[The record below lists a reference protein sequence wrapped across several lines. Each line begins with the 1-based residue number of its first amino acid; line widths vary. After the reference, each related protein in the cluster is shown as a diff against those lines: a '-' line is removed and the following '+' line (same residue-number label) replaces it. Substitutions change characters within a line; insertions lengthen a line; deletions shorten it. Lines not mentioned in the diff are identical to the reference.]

1 MNLIISSNNKNK
13 IKEINNLLKDLN
25 VNLQSLNDIK
35 YNKEIEE
42 TGTTFEENAYIKSK
56 TIYDLFNEATISDD
70 SGLMV
75 EALNGAPG
83 VYSHRFAGQEC
94 DDNKN
99 NLKLVELL
107 KNEKNRNAKYVS
119 VICYINKN
127 GEVKYAKGE
136 IKGIIID
143 TPRGD
148 NGFGYDPYFFIPSL
162 NKTMAE
168 ISIEEKNKISHRAQA
183 LNRLKEIIYEDFNN

>member
-1 MNLIISSNNKNK
+1 MNLIITSNNKNK